1 MAWGCLT
8 TSALRAPWILDA
20 TESLNQPRCRP
31 HVRSDEPPSM
41 RATGKRESH
50 RNAARIAGHDQ
61 LRTVKLDQS
70 PSDCKLRP
78 RKVSSDLVGHLQG
91 CRNFF
96 DGGFGSK
103 LFECLA
109 RHFANGMRQSLQ
121 SELVSLEPAQVPK
134 AHDQLIHTVRCAI
147 HGVDDAKGRSI
158 VFGKNTTQKASADN
172 DRRQRRLH
180 VVTDACEKMQVLLRR
195 P

>member
-78 RKVSSDLVGHLQG
+78 RKVSSDRSRV
-91 CRNFF
+91 
-96 DGGFGSK
+96 
-103 LFECLA
+103 LA
-109 RHFANGMRQSLQ
+109 DSRV
-121 SELVSLEPAQVPK
+121 ELEPDV
-134 AHDQLIHTVRCAI
+134 LSV
-147 HGVDDAKGRSI
+147 
-158 VFGKNTTQKASADN
+158 GKNA
-172 DRRQRRLH
+172 
-180 VVTDACEKMQVLLRR
+180 
-195 P
+195 